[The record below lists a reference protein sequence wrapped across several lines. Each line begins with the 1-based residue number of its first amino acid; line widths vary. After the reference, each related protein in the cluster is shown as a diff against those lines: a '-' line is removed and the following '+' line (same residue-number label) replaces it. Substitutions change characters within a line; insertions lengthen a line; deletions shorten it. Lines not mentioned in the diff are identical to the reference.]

1 MIGSMQILRRN
12 RLLFF
17 ALWGIFVPT
26 AAAWEGDG
34 RDLFRQV
41 VKPAFSETC
50 FKCHGPDDAT
60 READL
65 RLDTFEGATRDLGGY
80 VAIAPGRWSESE
92 VWERISSDDPD
103 LVMPPP
109 DSGLSLT
116 AEQIEGIRAWIQ
128 QGARY
133 ERHWAFKPLN
143 QVPSPESV
151 FQTWTQSP
159 VDAFIAA
166 SWLERGLSPS
176 PRADR
181 ATLLRRLSLDLLGLL
196 PDPQDA
202 LEFADDFR
210 PDAYQRVVDRML
222 ASPHFG
228 ERWGRHWLD
237 QARYADTHGYTVDSP
252 RTMWP
257 YRDWVIQAFNADMPF
272 DQFTIEQ
279 LAGDLLPDPTISQLV
294 ATGFH
299 RNTLINQEG
308 GTDAEQFRNEAVV
321 DRVNTTGAVW
331 LGLTV
336 GCSQCHNHKYD
347 PLKQKEYYQLFA
359 FFNSSQDVNSVNPVV
374 RVMTGQ
380 QEAQLAEYDQ
390 KIKQA
395 QTALAEYDRQ
405 KSSGAT
411 QEGPSKSV
419 EWFSLKPV
427 AMKSQADAVF
437 ELQSDG
443 SVLVSGNNG
452 DADQYELQ
460 LEIPPGEW
468 TALRLET
475 LTHESLPQ
483 KGPGRAGNGNF
494 VLNEVTFNTADQPA
508 IAWDVATADHSQK
521 DYPVTAAIDGDPA
534 TGWAINIQGGKLN
547 VNRHAILVPK
557 SAIQTDVAIPAT
569 LRLLFGSQPPKYNI
583 GRFRISLT
591 QAPVEQLGVPDP
603 IRSRLEGEVNRL
615 TKQRNDFSNAFPS
628 TMVIRQTPKPRDS
641 FVLIRGDFLRHGEV
655 VSPGTP
661 EFLPPLAE
669 RGQETTRLDLAH
681 WLVGGEQPLTPRVLV
696 NRMWMRLMGRG
707 LVETE
712 NDFGSQGTLPTH
724 PELLDWLGATWVHE
738 GWSRKSLVRKIV
750 TSGTY
755 QQQSVVSQKAIELDP
770 KNLWLARQSRVRVE
784 AEVVRDLA
792 LSASGLLDHRIGGP
806 GVYPPQPD
814 GVYAFTQRRAAWPTS
829 QGADRY
835 RRGMYTFFMRSAP
848 HPMLT
853 TFDAPRFNTTCT
865 RRVRSNTPLQ
875 SLTLSNDQSMIEL
888 ARGFA
893 QRIQRDSNG
902 SVEGGLDLAFHVALS
917 RSPSPVEMD
926 RLVTYWQSVQQD
938 FALHPDAAAELL
950 GVKEATESSSE
961 QAAWV
966 AMCRVLM
973 NLDEFITKE

>member
-1 MIGSMQILRRN
+1 MIGSVQSSCRKAFLG
-12 RLLFF
+12 L
-17 ALWGIFVPT
+17 ALGLIPVSS
-26 AAAWEGDG
+26 AVALEGDESG
-34 RDLFRQV
+34 LFRTV

-80 VAIAPGRWSESE
+80 VAIAPGQWSESE
-92 VWERISSDDPD
+92 VWERISSEDPD

-116 AEQIEGIRAWIQ
+116 DEQIEGIQTWIQ

-133 ERHWAFKPLN
+133 ERHWAFEPLS
-143 QVPSPESV
+143 QVPTPESS
-151 FQTWTQSP
+151 FQSWTQTP
-159 VDAFIAA
+159 IDAFIAA
-166 SWLERGLSPS
+166 SWLERRLEPS
-176 PRADR
+176 PRAER

-202 LEFADDFR
+202 TEFATDSR
-210 PDAYQRVVDRML
+210 PDAYERVVDRML

-257 YRDWVIQAFNADMPF
+257 YRDWVIQAFNTDMPF
-272 DQFTIEQ
+272 DQFTVEQ
-279 LAGDLLPDPTISQLV
+279 LAGDLLPEPTVSQLV

-336 GCSQCHNHKYD
+336 ACSQCHNHKYD
-347 PLKQKEYYQLFA
+347 PLQHKEYYQLFA

-374 RVMTGQ
+374 RVMTEQ
-380 QEAQLAEYDQ
+380 QEKQLAEYDQ
-390 KIKQA
+390 ELKRA
-395 QTALAEYDRQ
+395 RTELADYDRQ
-405 KSSGAT
+405 NSAGTTEKKK
-411 QEGPSKSV
+411 PDSV
-419 EWFSLKPV
+419 EWLSLKPV
-427 AMKSQADAVF
+427 AMKSQADAKF
-437 ELQSDG
+437 ELQADR

-452 DADQYELQ
+452 DRDQYELQ

-475 LTHESLPQ
+475 LTDESLPQ

-494 VLNEVTFNTADQPA
+494 VLNEVTFNMAGQAA

-547 VNRHAILVPK
+547 VNRHAILVPR
-557 SAIQTDVAIPAT
+557 SAIQTDVTVQAT
-569 LRLLFGSQPPKYNI
+569 LRLLFGPQPPKYNI

-591 QAPVEQLGVPDP
+591 QAPVEQLDVPDP
-603 IRSRLEGEVNRL
+603 KRLRLEKEVNRL

-628 TMVIRQTPKPRDS
+628 TMVVRQTPKPRDS
-641 FVLIRGDFLRHGEV
+641 FVLIRGDFLRHGEAV
-655 VSPGTP
+655 RPGTP
-661 EFLPPLAE
+661 AFLPPLGE
-669 RGQETTRLDLAH
+669 QEGDPTRLDLAN
-681 WLVGGEQPLTPRVLV
+681 WLVGGKQPLTPRVVV
-696 NRMWMRLMGRG
+696 NRIWMRLMGRG

-724 PELLDWLGATWVHE
+724 PELLDWLGSTWVNE

-755 QQQSVVSQKAIELDP
+755 QQRSVVSQQAIELDP

-806 GVYPPQPD
+806 GVYPPQPA
-814 GVYAFTQRRAAWPTS
+814 GVYAFTQRRASWPTS

-853 TFDAPRFNTTCT
+853 TFDTPRFNTTCT

-875 SLTLSNDQSMIEL
+875 SLTLSNDQSIIEL

-893 QRIQRDSNG
+893 QRVQRESDG
-902 SVEGGLDLAFHVALS
+902 SVEDGLDQAFNIAFS
-917 RSPSPVEMD
+917 RSPSPGELA
-926 RLVTYWQSVQQD
+926 RLASYWQGVQQD
-938 FALHPDAAAELL
+938 FATHPDSAAELL
-950 GVKEATESSSE
+950 GNQESEESNSE

-966 AMCRVLM
+966 AVCRVLM